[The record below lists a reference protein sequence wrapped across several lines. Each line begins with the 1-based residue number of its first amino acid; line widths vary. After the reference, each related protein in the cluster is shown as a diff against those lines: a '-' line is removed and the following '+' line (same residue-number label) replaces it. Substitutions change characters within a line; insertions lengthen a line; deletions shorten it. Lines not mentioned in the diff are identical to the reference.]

1 MLLRFYLFEKV
12 RESTSR
18 EREAEG
24 EGGVSQLSREP
35 SVGPD
40 PRPELKADT
49 QPMELLR
56 CPTSESISF
65 ELWVIQSH
73 PHVTVAH
80 DYS

>member
-49 QPMELLR
+49 
-56 CPTSESISF
+56 
-65 ELWVIQSH
+65 
-73 PHVTVAH
+73 
-80 DYS
+80 